1 MPDHHP
7 TDPRPG
13 RPPARSAAPA
23 RRAAASRRAVPAL
36 SYELY
41 PPRSAASTESLLRT
55 IEALAP
61 TVPDYVSVTAAV
73 DPQRRV
79 QSMALLS
86 HLIFETPLRPLAHVL
101 CTGVTEEQLRELID
115 ELLEIGVR
123 GVLALRGD
131 RDPSA
136 EPGPDELPFAR
147 HLVDLIRSVERERAA
162 RLCAGSV
169 SIGVAAYPVKHP
181 ESTSVHQDLEVLLAK
196 QRAGADFAIT
206 QLYPDADDY
215 AAFVSRA
222 RRAGVELPIVPGIMP
237 ITSLRRYLRICAL
250 AGLAPDPL
258 LAHGLETASS
268 QAERHRLG
276 VRTAVRSA
284 RAALDA
290 GAPGLHLYTFNE
302 HEAAL
307 DVLERLDLPRPRPS
321 AGLAGLIPASQPA
334 DGRPIRTCEAS
345 AATSEENPVTIS
357 NDTPA
362 TQHNEAAAFPS
373 ATILGYPRIGP
384 HRELKRA
391 LESHWAGRSDLEQLE
406 STAAELRASTA
417 QRLENLGLDQPS
429 AVPGSYALYDHV
441 LDTLIALGAVPAR
454 FGDLRTGS
462 GTVDRAGEFVLAR
475 GDDARQPLEMTKWF
489 DTNYH
494 YLVPEIGAQTPFA
507 AAPGRLLEQLSEASE
522 QGRSLRP
529 VLVGPVTFLA
539 LAKDDGTAASPI
551 EPLDRL
557 EELLPVYGELLAALK
572 DAGAEWVQ
580 IDEPA
585 LVADH
590 ARLSGEQLR
599 AAAERSA
606 GFLARL
612 PRRPQLL
619 LATPYGDAGR
629 LLEPLASSGA
639 EAVHVDLVRGGLDDE
654 QLGLFTGAEAP
665 VLVAGI
671 VDGRNIWRTDLESAL
686 RRLASL
692 REAGARV
699 SAATSTPLIHVP
711 HTLEAEPGLD
721 PEIRSWLAFADEK
734 VREVAVLARGLAG
747 GRRAVAAELEEATA
761 ARRSRATAAGVR
773 IEEVRARTAALTS
786 ADSTRG
792 SASERRAAQAE
803 HSFGGDRLP
812 LLPTTTIG
820 SFPQTGEVRRA
831 RADHR
836 AGRID
841 DAAYDGFLREEISR
855 IIALQDELGLDV
867 LVHGEPERNDM
878 VQYFAEHFD
887 GFATTQNGWVQSYG
901 SRATRPSILWGDVS
915 REGEGLRGAAFT
927 VPWITWAQ
935 RQTQKPVKGMLTGP
949 VTILAWSFVRDDQPL
964 AETADQ
970 VALALRDEI
979 ADLEEAG
986 IGIIQVDEPAL
997 RELLPLRR
1005 AERAAYL
1012 GWSVEAFRRA
1022 TSSVSDATQIHT
1034 HLCYSEFGEV
1044 IAGVDALNA
1053 DVTSLE
1059 AARSRMEVL
1068 ADVRAVGFERGL
1080 GPGVWDIHSPRV
1092 PAVDEIESLLV
1103 QALEHVDARLLWVN
1117 PDCGL
1122 KTRSYDETRTSLEH
1136 LVEAARRVRRGLG
1149 ETAGEAGAA
1158 SVGTAASRV

>member
-7 TDPRPG
+7 PAPRSD
-13 RPPARSAAPA
+13 RPPETGAP
-23 RRAAASRRAVPAL
+23 SRRKTVPAL

-41 PPRSAASTESLLRT
+41 PPRSAASTESLLQT

-101 CTGVTEEQLRELID
+101 CTGVTEMQLRELIH
-115 ELLEIGVR
+115 ELLDLGVR
-123 GVLALRGD
+123 GILALRGD
-131 RDPSA
+131 RDPA
-136 EPGPDELPFAR
+136 VEPGPEELPFAR
-147 HLVDLIRSVERERAA
+147 HLVDLIRSVERGRAA
-162 RLCAGSV
+162 QLCAGNV
-169 SIGVAAYPVKHP
+169 SIGVAAYPIKHP

-206 QLYPDADDY
+206 QLYPEADDY

-222 RRAGVELPIVPGIMP
+222 RRAGVELPIIPGIMP
-237 ITSLRRYLRICAL
+237 VTSLRRYLRICDL
-250 AGLAPDPL
+250 AGLEPDPL
-258 LAHGLETASS
+258 LAHELETADSD
-268 QAERHRLG
+268 AERHRIG
-276 VRTAVRSA
+276 VRSAVHSA
-284 RAALDA
+284 RAALDS
-290 GAPGLHLYTFNE
+290 GAPGLHLYTFNQ

-307 DVLERLDLPRPRPS
+307 DVLEQLDLPRPTPS

-334 DGRPIRTCEAS
+334 DGRPIRTYKETA
-345 AATSEENPVTIS
+345 VTIS
-357 NDTPA
+357 NDAQP
-362 TQHNEAAAFPS
+362 AAFPT

-384 HRELKRA
+384 NRELKRA

-406 STAAELRASTA
+406 SSAAELRASTA
-417 QRLENLGLDQPS
+417 ERLEGLGLEQAS

-441 LDTLIALGAVPAR
+441 LDTLIAVGAVPTR
-454 FGDLRTGS
+454 FGDLRTET
-462 GTVDRAGEFVLAR
+462 GTVDRSGEFVLAR

-494 YLVPEIGAQTPFA
+494 YLVPEIGAQTQFA
-507 AAPGRLLEQLSEASE
+507 AAPGRLLEQLAEASE

-539 LAKDDGTAASPI
+539 LAKDDGTAAEPI

-557 EELLPVYGELLAALK
+557 EELLPIYGEILAALE

-590 ARLSGEQLR
+590 SRLSQQDLR
-599 AAAERSA
+599 AAIERAA
-606 GFLARL
+606 GYLGGL
-612 PRRPQLL
+612 DERPQLL
-619 LATPYGDAGR
+619 LTSPYGDAGE
-629 LLEPLASSGA
+629 LLGALTGSGA
-639 EAVHVDLVRGGLDDE
+639 EAVHVDLVRGGLTDD
-654 QLGLFTGAEAP
+654 QLGLFTSADAP
-665 VLVAGI
+665 VLVAG
-671 VDGRNIWRTDLESAL
+671 VVNGRNVWRTDLSAAL
-686 RRLASL
+686 ERLEGF
-692 REAGARV
+692 RDAGARV
-699 SAATSTPLIHVP
+699 SVATSNSLIHVP
-711 HTLEAEPGLD
+711 HTLEAEPELD

-734 VREVAVLARGLAG
+734 VREVAVLARGLAE
-747 GRRAVAAELEEATA
+747 GRGAVAAELQEADE
-761 ARRSRATAAGVR
+761 ARRTRATAPGVR
-773 IEEVRARTAALTS
+773 IDEVRGRTASLTE
-786 ADSTRG
+786 ADSQRG
-792 SASERRAAQAE
+792 TAEQRRAAQAGR
-803 HSFGGDRLP
+803 SFGSGRLP
-812 LLPTTTIG
+812 VLPTTTIG

-855 IIALQDELGLDV
+855 VIALQDELGLDV

-887 GFATTQNGWVQSYG
+887 GFATTANGWVQSYG

-915 REGEGLRGAAFT
+915 REGEGLRGEAFT

-935 RQTQKPVKGMLTGP
+935 QQTDKPVKGMLTGP

-979 ADLEEAG
+979 ADLEDAG

-1005 AERAAYL
+1005 ADRSAYL
-1012 GWSVEAFRRA
+1012 DWSVESFRRA
-1022 TSSVSDATQIHT
+1022 TSSVDDATQIHT

-1053 DVTSLE
+1053 DVTSIE

-1092 PAVDEIESLLV
+1092 PSTDEIESLLI
-1103 QALEHVDARLLWVN
+1103 QALEHVSSELLWVN

-1122 KTRSYDETRTSLEH
+1122 KTRGYDETRTSLEH
-1136 LVEAARRVRRGLG
+1136 LVEATARVRESL
-1149 ETAGEAGAA
+1149 AASQAA
-1158 SVGTAASRV
+1158 SVETAEASAV